1 MKKFLFILLT
11 FLFLMH
17 CNSSKNVK
25 SITQKETGNATKND
39 TIRIAN
45 DSLEYEVII
54 IDIGFN
60 SWMLTN
66 ARPRKFYSQEYLE
79 ARNSIWVNEWNNR
92 AIQPSRFNGDLYQM
106 QIDYRSDIN
115 YGYEVNYMLFH
126 YLTYFQ
132 IVNRQRLGGFSARI

>member
-1 MKKFLFILLT
+1 
-11 FLFLMH
+11 
-17 CNSSKNVK
+17 
-25 SITQKETGNATKND
+25 
-39 TIRIAN
+39 
-45 DSLEYEVII
+45 
-54 IDIGFN
+54 
-60 SWMLTN
+60 MLTN

-115 YGYEVNYMLFH
+115 YGYEVNYMLFN
-126 YLTYFQ
+126 YFTYFQ